1 MLIPMEIPPAL
12 INRGAGRRRRSR
24 KCFVAARLREKVG
37 RTATKRLLLFQ
48 RDFHASNA
56 KVQAGTFGVRGD
68 LYNNTFGIFEVPY
81 SAASNQGGT
90 GRGSRIG
97 ACKIIHIVELVN
109 FRGYNVLTT
118 AKVKPE
124 AENG

>member
-56 KVQAGTFGVRGD
+56 KVQAGTFGVRGG
-68 LYNNTFGIFEVPY
+68 LYNDTFGIFEVPY
-81 SAASNQGGT
+81 SAADSVAGGT
-90 GRGSRIG
+90 IRRMARMPGTWVRIMVATVLG
-97 ACKIIHIVELVN
+97 AVQTPTEIFLPRLSE
-109 FRGYNVLTT
+109 
-118 AKVKPE
+118 
-124 AENG
+124 